1 VIYIYCQ
8 WCSFYIKQFNHRH
21 YTSPILLDVSMNY
34 LLICIQKSLYMHQ
47 IVSVRKNPK
56 EQSRM
61 DSPETMVTLRTQN
74 TERRQTKQK

>member
-1 VIYIYCQ
+1 
-8 WCSFYIKQFNHRH
+8 
-21 YTSPILLDVSMNY
+21 
-34 LLICIQKSLYMHQ
+34 MHQ